1 MNISFIFIIYLIMVN
16 IGAFSIMGIDKK
28 KAIKKKYRIS
38 EKTLFTWAIAGGSI
52 GSIAG
57 MQFFRHK
64 TRHMSFKL
72 GMPLIFVVQAYL
84 LGDYVLS
91 LILNGL

>member
-1 MNISFIFIIYLIMVN
+1 MDISLIFLAYLLVVN
-16 IGAFSIMGIDKK
+16 IIAFLMMGMDKK
-28 KAIKKKYRIS
+28 KAINNEFRIP
-38 EKTLFTWAIAGGSI
+38 EKTLFAWAVAGGSV

-64 TRHMSFKL
+64 TRHMSFRV

-84 LGDYVLS
+84 LGEYVISML
-91 LILNGL
+91 G

>member
-1 MNISFIFIIYLIMVN
+1 MVN